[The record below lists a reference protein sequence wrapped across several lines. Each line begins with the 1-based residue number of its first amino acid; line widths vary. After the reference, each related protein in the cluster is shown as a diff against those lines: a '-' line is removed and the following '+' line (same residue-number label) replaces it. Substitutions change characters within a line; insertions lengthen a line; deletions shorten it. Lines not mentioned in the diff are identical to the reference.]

1 LGGPIRA
8 TEDRSNAR
16 IRADRLTVR
25 RWAGIAYNVQL
36 DHDLRDANNT
46 AYSQAFWLLMS
57 CMVAALVV
65 SGGLGLQLYGLIT
78 SGLNSIEPT
87 LQHVSQSLDLTHAA
101 KVERMDE
108 IGCTATAFNALLA
121 CVAEVVGEV
130 RGSAGLVSVAAR
142 QIATGNVDLSSRTE
156 QQAASLEETA
166 ASMQELTTTA
176 KQNTENAR

>member
-16 IRADRLTVR
+16 IWADRLTVR

-130 RGSAGLVSVAAR
+130 RGWPVWSALPPDKSPPATSIFPRAR
-142 QIATGNVDLSSRTE
+142 NS
-156 QQAASLEETA
+156 
-166 ASMQELTTTA
+166 
-176 KQNTENAR
+176 KQPRSKKRRPACRS